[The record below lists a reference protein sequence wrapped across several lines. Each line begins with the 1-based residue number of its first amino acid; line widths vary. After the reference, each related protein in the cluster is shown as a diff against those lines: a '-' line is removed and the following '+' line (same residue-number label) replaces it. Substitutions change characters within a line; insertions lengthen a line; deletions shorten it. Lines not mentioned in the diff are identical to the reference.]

1 MIFSIVEF
9 VGVKVDK
16 KIDVCKPPQSPKGEV
31 EEMTTK
37 HYHFDDW

>member
-16 KIDVCKPPQSPKGEV
+16 NLVVYGLSFVSPLNPPKGEV
-31 EEMTTK
+31 EEKTTK
-37 HYHFDDW
+37 